1 MTIEEELLN
10 KVKIDFNKISEY
22 GFIKDNSGYNYSK
35 NIMNN
40 TFRVN
45 IVIDNNGILKGKIYD
60 LSFGDE
66 YTNFRIE
73 NSTSSFIKQVR
84 KEFKNILIDIINN
97 CSTKEKFTYEQSN
110 RITKLIKEQYGDNP
124 EFKWQKFPNYAI
136 FRNKDSKK
144 WYGIIMNLDKGKLDT
159 KDTGEIEIIN
169 VKLEPNQIKK
179 LLKKKGF
186 YPAYHMNKKNWIT
199 IILNDTIEDDY
210 IMKLIEKSYSYT
222 LN

>member
-110 RITKLIKEQYGDNP
+110 RITK
-124 EFKWQKFPNYAI
+124 
-136 FRNKDSKK
+136 